1 MTINEY
7 KSYKSNPEIHSLQLD
22 PIILKNI
29 EKTSQSGN
37 RGYTKDQLCILIRR
51 HSDFSPQLVQ
61 KIMRHDGSILQNSG
75 SPFAKHVNGMIREV
89 FKEFD
94 RQRQFTRTELTPE
107 GILWGKVHFEHR
119 IEDLVLNYFHDRF
132 PQCIIV
138 LANEVKKDCIFIN
151 EVGKMFGSA
160 SQMQDLIQ
168 ILSEGRPQSSIY
180 SDLQYSNEDLF
191 DEFYSSQFIKNRKN
205 KRYFRQMIPL
215 KAMKLP
221 GMRGGIEVRY
231 QNNSLDKFLL
241 SKLKTRERP
250 S

>member
-1 MTINEY
+1 MKIFEY
-7 KSYKSNPEIHSLQLD
+7 ETNPDIHSLQLD

-37 RGYTKDQLCILIRR
+37 RGYTKDQICILIRR

-61 KIMRHDGSILQNSG
+61 KIMKHDASILQNSG
-75 SPFAKHVNGMIREV
+75 SPFAKRINAMIREV

-94 RQRQFTRTELTPE
+94 RQRQFTRTELTPK
-107 GILWGKVHFEHR
+107 GILWGKVHFQHR
-119 IEDLVLNYFHDRF
+119 IEDLVLGYFHERF

-138 LANEVKKDCIFIN
+138 LANEVKNECIFIN
-151 EVGKMFGSA
+151 ESSKMFGSGL
-160 SQMQDLIQ
+160 QMQDLIQ
-168 ILSEGRPQSSIY
+168 ILSEGRPQSGVY

-191 DEFYSSQFIKNRKN
+191 DEFYSSQFIKARKN

-221 GMRGGIEVRY
+221 GMRGGIEARY
-231 QNNSLDKFLL
+231 QNNSLDKFFK
-241 SKLKTRERP
+241 SKPNTRGNP
-250 S
+250 SKQ